1 MFRGSDDTRCM
12 RAFQCNLSVNSG
24 AVAVQYHMLL
34 AMFTLLLVRNVPK
47 SLVLLDEQTHEV
59 VVI

>member
-1 MFRGSDDTRCM
+1 M